1 VNAIVMAAGEGTR
14 MRPLTERWP
23 KPILPVD
30 GRPVI
35 ATLLRELRAAGIE
48 RLTIVTGHLAE
59 QVEALV
65 GDGSGFGLAVS
76 YVRQPRADGSADAV
90 RFALQG
96 GAAAPVVV
104 TGADTVFAPGSI
116 ATFLAGWGDAP
127 GALAA
132 RVGQPASG
140 GKPGI
145 RIAGS
150 RVMQVVDWETSETTS
165 VPLWGLGRQ
174 LVPLLEGLSG
184 PPFEIK
190 DAYERAID
198 RGLEVRGVLLP
209 GTRDLTHP
217 VDLVKENFPYLTP

>member
-1 VNAIVMAAGEGTR
+1 MAAGKGSR

-35 ATLLRELRAAGIE
+35 ATLLRDLRAAGIE
-48 RLTIVTGHLAE
+48 RATIVTGHLAN
-59 QVEALV
+59 QVEALL
-65 GDGSGFGLAVS
+65 GDGSGFGLAIS

-90 RFALQG
+90 RRALDG
-96 GAAAPVVV
+96 GATAPVLVV
-104 TGADTVFAPGSI
+104 GADTVFAPGSI
-116 ATFLAGWGDAP
+116 ALFLAGWGSAP

-132 RVGQPASG
+132 RLGQPASG

-145 RIAGS
+145 RITEG
-150 RVMQVVDWETSETTS
+150 RVVQVVAWDTSELTS
-165 VPLWGLGRQ
+165 VPLWGLGPE
-174 LVPLLEGLSG
+174 LVPLLTGLAG

-190 DAYERAID
+190 DAYEAAIAG
-198 RGLEVRGVLLP
+198 GLEIGGVVVP

-217 VDLVKENFPYLTP
+217 VDLLEENFPYLIP

>member
-1 VNAIVMAAGEGTR
+1 MAAGEGSR
-14 MRPLTERWP
+14 LRPITERWP

-35 ATLLRELRAAGIE
+35 ATLLRELRSAGIE
-48 RLTIVTGHLAE
+48 RVTIVTGHLAE
-59 QVEALV
+59 QVETLL
-65 GDGSGFGLAVS
+65 GDGSGFGLLLS

-90 RFALQG
+90 HRALQG

-104 TGADTVFAPGSI
+104 AGADTVFAAGSV
-116 ATFLAGWGDAP
+116 ATFREAWGDAP

-145 RIAGS
+145 RIVDG
-150 RVMQVVDWETSETTS
+150 RVVKVIDPGTSELTS
-165 VPLWGLGRQ
+165 VPLWGLGAEI
-174 LVPLLEGLSG
+174 VPLLEGLSG

-190 DAYERAID
+190 DAYERALVA
-198 RGLEVRGVLLP
+198 GLEVRGVVVP

-217 VDLVKENFPYLTP
+217 VDLVQENFPYLTP

>member
-1 VNAIVMAAGEGTR
+1 

-35 ATLLRELRAAGIE
+35 ATLLRELRSAGIE
-48 RLTIVTGHLAE
+48 RVTVVTGHLAE
-59 QVEALV
+59 QVETLL
-65 GDGSGFGLAVS
+65 GDGAGFGLALT

-90 RFALQG
+90 RRALQA
-96 GAAAPVVV
+96 GAAAPIVVA
-104 TGADTVFAPGSI
+104 GADTVFVPGSVTMFCE
-116 ATFLAGWGDAP
+116 AWGGAP

-132 RVGQPASG
+132 RAGQPASG

-145 RIAGS
+145 RIVDG
-150 RVMQVVDWETSETTS
+150 RVVKVVDLDTSELTS
-165 VPLWGLGRQ
+165 VPLWGLGPEI
-174 LVPLLEGLSG
+174 VPLLEGLSG

-198 RGLEVRGVLLP
+198 AGLEVRGAVVP

-217 VDLVKENFPYLTP
+217 VDLVLENFPYLTP

>member
-1 VNAIVMAAGEGTR
+1 VEAIVMAAGEGIR
-14 MRPLTERWP
+14 MRPLTGRWP

-35 ATLLRELRAAGIE
+35 ATLLLELRAAGIE
-48 RLTIVTGHLAE
+48 RATIVTGHLAE
-59 QVEALV
+59 RVEALV

-90 RFALQG
+90 RRALDG
-96 GAAAPVVV
+96 GAVTPAVV

-116 ATFLAGWGDAP
+116 ATFVAGWGHAP

-132 RVGQPASG
+132 RAGQPLSG

-145 RIAGS
+145 RIAGG
-150 RVMQVVDWETSETTS
+150 RVVQVVDWDTSELTS
-165 VPLWGLGRQ
+165 VPLWGLGPE
-174 LVPLLEGLSG
+174 LVPLLDGLSG

-198 RGLEVRGVLLP
+198 RGLEVRGVLLA

-217 VDLVKENFPYLTP
+217 VDLVQENFPYLTP

>member
-1 VNAIVMAAGEGTR
+1 MAAGEGSR

-48 RLTIVTGHLAE
+48 RATIVTGHLAE
-59 QVEALV
+59 QVEALL

-90 RFALQG
+90 RRALAG
-96 GAAAPVVV
+96 GASTPALVA
-104 TGADTVFAPGSI
+104 GADTVFVPGSV
-116 ATFLAGWGDAP
+116 ARFLEGWGGAA

-145 RIAGS
+145 RIADG
-150 RVMQVVDWETSETTS
+150 RVVQVVDWDTDELTS
-165 VPLWGLGRQ
+165 VPLWGLGPE

-184 PPFEIK
+184 PPFELK
-190 DAYERAID
+190 DAYERALD
-198 RGLEVRGVLLP
+198 RGLDVRGVILP
-209 GTRDLTHP
+209 GTRDLTDP
-217 VDLVKENFPYLTP
+217 LDLLEENFPYLTP